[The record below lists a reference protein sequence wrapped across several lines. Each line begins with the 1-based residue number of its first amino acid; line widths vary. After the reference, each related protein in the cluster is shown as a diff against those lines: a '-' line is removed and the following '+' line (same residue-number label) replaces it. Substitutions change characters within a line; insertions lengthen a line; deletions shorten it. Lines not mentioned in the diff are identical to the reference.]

1 MNALSTPGTGPAPGL
16 GNGGLSA
23 VSRVSPT
30 QQVQN
35 QLLAAINGGEY
46 PPGSKLPSERMLCE
60 AFGVSRVS
68 VREALAGLVATG
80 LIEVRQGQGAF
91 VRARIADKYAGP
103 FGLYIAANRGELAEL
118 LSVRGALDGLA
129 AAETTQRLTD
139 EGRASIEACHRA
151 FTEAAESGADPKTLT
166 ELDVAFHQA
175 IAAAGGG
182 ELLPTLLQQ
191 LNSLLVESRH
201 ILYAREGQPIRS
213 LADHQGILDAIIS
226 GDSATAQQ
234 RATEHAWKMRA
245 WVEAFETADQPA

>member
-1 MNALSTPGTGPAPGL
+1 MNALGSTGI
-16 GNGGLSA
+16 GGSLSA

-30 QQVQN
+30 QQVQH
-35 QLLAAINGGEY
+35 QLLSAINGGEY

-91 VRARIADKYAGP
+91 VRSRVNGKYAGP

-118 LSVRGALDGLA
+118 LNVRGALDGLA
-129 AAETTQRLTD
+129 AAQATQQLTD
-139 EGRASIEACHRA
+139 EGRAAIESSHLA
-151 FTEAAESGADPKTLT
+151 FAEAAGSGATPQALS

-175 IAAAGGG
+175 IAAASGG
-182 ELLPTLLQQ
+182 ELLPQLLQQ

-201 ILYAREGQPIRS
+201 ILFAREGQPMRS
-213 LADHQGILDAIIS
+213 LEGHQAILDAIVS
-226 GDSATAQQ
+226 GDVDSAQ
-234 RATEHAWKMRA
+234 RLATEHPAKMRA
-245 WVEAFETADQPA
+245 WVEEFEAFEAAG